1 MKKITL
7 PKILLIGFYIVFTI
21 LTLGLL
27 ILSISRPQNYLS
39 SARMGIQTVIFATL
53 FVGIVFL
60 WKRFSPYILS
70 SMKVFLPVA
79 AAYWILLYLI
89 LVIHGNAYHVVGDYE
104 ILYISAL
111 EMADGQEL
119 SFTHYFMTYGNN
131 VGPML
136 LLAGIFRLSHLVGLN
151 EFYPA
156 LFLST
161 LTVIGSIWA
170 VGELL
175 SDGGILFPVNK
186 VNCIFAGRE
195 DCVFAGEK
203 NRSKNMRIPVLVFT
217 AFCLPLY
224 VFTGAFYTDTLSFG
238 LGVIAVALMKLSLR
252 KKKAWWLMIP
262 AGVVTVLGAVWKI
275 TALIFIIAVAIVWLI
290 SLLSGKK
297 KNVKNKEKK
306 ADIKEGIK
314 EENKEEKK
322 VEKAAENRETEG
334 TTEEKYGN
342 KIWGKLAVYALT
354 VATLAI
360 LVSVIFRGFSIYRDA
375 KQYANPTSAWLALG
389 MRGNGSYSENVEFS
403 DAVNELSSKE
413 EKSAYI
419 KAYMKEHANE
429 AFSLNHIL
437 SKAQNNF
444 AGGTFTCS
452 DFTVNTSGH
461 SILWELMD
469 PGGRYYYGA
478 SGYAFSYVAMMY
490 LLFFLGGICALIRLF
505 QGKNGLPFMK
515 VAADLSFFGL
525 FLFLMIWESNN
536 RQLYNQLPVMILA
549 TFTSAELLLSG
560 FNYAIIKK

>member
-1 MKKITL
+1 M
-7 PKILLIGFYIVFTI
+7 FQCV
-21 LTLGLL
+21 
-27 ILSISRPQNYLS
+27 
-39 SARMGIQTVIFATL
+39 
-53 FVGIVFL
+53 
-60 WKRFSPYILS
+60 
-70 SMKVFLPVA
+70 MKVFLPVA

-89 LVIHGNAYHVVGDYE
+89 MLIHGNAYHVVGDYE

-119 SFTHYFMTYGNN
+119 SFAHYFMTYGNN

-136 LLAGIFRLSHLVGLN
+136 LLAGIFKLSHLVGLN

-156 LFLST
+156 LFFST

-175 SDGGILFPVNK
+175 DDNI
-186 VNCIFAGRE
+186 
-195 DCVFAGEK
+195 

-238 LGVIAVALMKLSLR
+238 LGVIAVAFMKFSFR

-262 AGVVTVLGAVWKI
+262 AGIVTVLGAVWKI
-275 TALIFIIAVAIVWLI
+275 TALIFIIAVAIVWVI

-297 KNVKNKEKK
+297 EEKK
-306 ADIKEGIK
+306 ADFKDGIK
-314 EENKEEKK
+314 EENTEENK
-322 VEKAAENRETEG
+322 AENEAKRIEEG
-334 TTEEKYGN
+334 IKEDKSGN
-342 KIWGKLAVYALT
+342 KIWGKPAVYALT
-354 VATLAI
+354 VAVFAI
-360 LVSVIFRGFSIYRDA
+360 LVSVIFHSFPIYKDA
-375 KQYANPTSAWLALG
+375 KQYANPTTAWLALG

-403 DAVNELSSKE
+403 DAVNALSSKE
-413 EKSAYI
+413 EKSEYI
-419 KAYMKEHANE
+419 KAYMKEHAGE
-429 AFSLNHIL
+429 AFSLGHIL

-469 PGGRYYYGA
+469 PGGRYYYGT

-490 LLFFLGGICALIRLF
+490 LLFFIGGICALIRLF
-505 QGKNGLPFMK
+505 KGKNEERNTGSFSGVCGLPFVK

-536 RQLYNQLPVMILA
+536 RQLYNQLPVMILSA
-549 TFTSAELLLSG
+549 FGSAELLLSG
-560 FNYAIIKK
+560 CKYAIIKK

>member
-27 ILSISRPQNYLS
+27 ILSITRPQNYLS

-89 LVIHGNAYHVVGDYE
+89 SVIHGNAYHVVGDYE

-175 SDGGILFPVNK
+175 SDGGLLFSVNK
-186 VNCIFAGRE
+186 VNCIFAGSE

-297 KNVKNKEKK
+297 KNVKNKKKK
-306 ADIKEGIK
+306 ADIKEEIK
-314 EENKEEKK
+314 EEN
-322 VEKAAENRETEG
+322 TED
-334 TTEEKYGN
+334 N
-342 KIWGKLAVYALT
+342 KIWKKTAVYALT
-354 VATLAI
+354 VAVFAI
-360 LVSVIFRGFSIYRDA
+360 LVFAIFHSIPIYKDA
-375 KQYANPTSAWLALG
+375 KQYSNPTTAWLALG

-413 EKSAYI
+413 EKNAYI

-461 SILWELMD
+461 SMIWELMD

-490 LLFFLGGICALIRLF
+490 LLFFLGGVCALIRLF

-549 TFTSAELLLSG
+549 TFGSAELLLSG

>member
-89 LVIHGNAYHVVGDYE
+89 SVIHGNAYHVVGDYE

-186 VNCIFAGRE
+186 VNCIFAGSE

-297 KNVKNKEKK
+297 KNVKNKKKK
-306 ADIKEGIK
+306 ADIKEEIK
-314 EENKEEKK
+314 EENTEDNK
-322 VEKAAENRETEG
+322 VEKGAENKETEG

-342 KIWGKLAVYALT
+342 KIWKKAAVYALT
-354 VATLAI
+354 VAVFAI
-360 LVSVIFRGFSIYRDA
+360 LVFAIFHSIPIYKDA
-375 KQYANPTSAWLALG
+375 KQYSNPTTAWLALG
-389 MRGNGSYSENVEFS
+389 IRGNGSYSENVEFS

-536 RQLYNQLPVMILA
+536 RQLYNQLPVMILS
-549 TFTSAELLLSG
+549 TFGSAELLLSG